1 MALYAKLDAS
11 KLNDVAGLKPA
22 PLAREEPLLIDERTT
37 RTVEIADRELL
48 ARGRERG
55 VTCRHAARPRAFLLQ
70 QVEASLAAH
79 AVAEN
84 DFAGIDGV

>member
-1 MALYAKLDAS
+1 MALYSKLDAS

-22 PLAREEPLLIDERTT
+22 PLACEQPLLIDERTT

-55 VTCRHAARPRAFLLQ
+55 VTCRHAARPRAFLFQ
-70 QVEASLAAH
+70 QVETSLAAQTI
-79 AVAEN
+79 AEN
-84 DFAGIDGV
+84 DVARIDGV